1 MLVNG
6 SETPYIITAEGEV
19 FNADGHRM
27 TKHLTHDGYYRVKL
41 SIGCKRGMYR
51 VNRLVA
57 ENYIPNPNNYP
68 MVNHL
73 DSNRTNNRVDNL
85 EWCTNSQNQKHSYQ
99 FRMGTKAKTVYQL
112 TMEGEL
118 IQSFPT
124 PKIAEEKT
132 GIARQNISKV
142 ARGIRNHAGGFKWSY
157 NVECPETIEKVEG

>member
-85 EWCTNSQNQKHSYQ
+85 EWCTNSHNQKHSYQ
-99 FRMGTKAKTVYQL
+99 FRMGTEAKTVY
-112 TMEGEL
+112 
-118 IQSFPT
+118 
-124 PKIAEEKT
+124 
-132 GIARQNISKV
+132 
-142 ARGIRNHAGGFKWSY
+142 
-157 NVECPETIEKVEG
+157 